1 MVVKTYSGNVQKY
14 NILIGVLLCA
24 FLTSFLFLIM
34 PLGFVFPADIYLI
47 VGCGI
52 GLYITIKNRKE
63 SQSHIETGIVVGFV
77 GSVLSLFLIGF
88 FEWIVYYI
96 PAYGLDFIL
105 LLQLILILYA
115 YYGMF
120 YIPVGILLGYLF
132 GRYYRKK
139 ENVGKKSPQ
148 F

>member
-1 MVVKTYSGNVQKY
+1 MVTKTYSGNVQKY
-14 NILIGVLLCA
+14 NILIGILLCA

-34 PLGFVFPADIYLI
+34 PLAIFFPADIYLI
-47 VGCGI
+47 VGCCF

-77 GSVLSLFLIGF
+77 GSVFSLFLIGF

-96 PAYGLDFIL
+96 PAFGLDFIL
-105 LLQLILILYA
+105 FFQLILLLFG
-115 YYGMF
+115 YYGLF
-120 YIPVGILLGYLF
+120 FIPIGMILGYLF